1 METKHTTTLN
11 THYTKILMLTLK
23 DRHTMQHL
31 CAILRAIVLG
41 RVYTCRNIM
50 YNITCNIDGM
60 VPSYINKEI

>member
-41 RVYTCRNIM
+41 RLDTC
-50 YNITCNIDGM
+50 YSTTCATDGV
-60 VPSYINKEI
+60 VPSYINKEV